1 VYSPIAVKASLFSAP
16 DTIGEIGEV
25 GATSFDVSFGYTGD
39 YTAAGHGLEPATVTQ
54 DNVVQDP
61 DQTFDPTDGY
71 SNEHQFTLSGA
82 AYFKVRIPPEAV
94 ANSDI
99 DLDVFVYDP
108 SGAQV
113 ATSTSGGT
121 DETIEITNPADGTWS
136 VFVHGW
142 QTAGPS
148 ADYDMYSWVVS
159 ATPGGSLSIDAA
171 PASATVG
178 ETGTI
183 DISWT
188 GATLGEWHLGAV
200 SHSDGS
206 GVMGYTFVD
215 VDNR

>member
-1 VYSPIAVKASLFSAP
+1 
-16 DTIGEIGEV
+16 
-25 GATSFDVSFGYTGD
+25 
-39 YTAAGHGLEPATVTQ
+39 
-54 DNVVQDP
+54 
-61 DQTFDPTDGY
+61 
-71 SNEHQFTLSGA
+71 
-82 AYFKVRIPPEAV
+82 
-94 ANSDI
+94 
-99 DLDVFVYDP
+99 
-108 SGAQV
+108 
-113 ATSTSGGT
+113 
-121 DETIEITNPADGTWS
+121 
-136 VFVHGW
+136 
-142 QTAGPS
+142 
-148 ADYDMYSWVVS
+148 MYSWVVS